1 MEIPPPSR
9 PAPIAPPGGV
19 ALGVEHVTWRHSTT
33 LQVALTVASA
43 ADGLPA
49 SLVYTSFTLETDL
62 GAIVDASSSSIETC
76 PPGVSVAPG
85 ASLGCT
91 VFFDLPAG
99 HSPVRAH
106 YAADVERTA
115 SASIVACS
123 PGGAAGL
130 CPASEVC
137 VGGAC
142 QPVCSFEVPDGFC
155 PGAAERCSRGE
166 CVAPCSPSESAGWCD
181 DGACVDG
188 SCTAGC
194 FVFGFENE
202 DCFSCVSATA
212 ITVCGP
218 IPGDTCYDSGACTDC
233 MLYGDVSSCECA
245 ASEACE
251 GCELAAQDFSECLA
265 AVCPVCIA
273 P

>member
-1 MEIPPPSR
+1 
-9 PAPIAPPGGV
+9 V
-19 ALGVEHVTWRHSTT
+19 ALGVEYVAWRDSTR
-33 LQVALTVASA
+33 LEVALTVASA
-43 ADGLPA
+43 ADGTPA
-49 SLVYTSFTLETDL
+49 PLAFIAFTLETDL

-76 PPGVSVAPG
+76 PGGVSVAPG

-91 VFFDLPAG
+91 VLFELPAG

-115 SASIVACS
+115 SASIVLCS
-123 PGGAAGL
+123 GAAPSAGL

-142 QPVCSFEVPDGFC
+142 QPVCSFDVSDGFC
-155 PGAAERCSRGE
+155 PGAADRCSRGE
-166 CVAPCSPSESAGWCD
+166 CTAPCSAGDPNGWCD

-188 SCTAGC
+188 SCAAGC
-194 FVFGFENE
+194 FVFGFEN
-202 DCFSCVSATA
+202 DGCLACVSEVATS
-212 ITVCGP
+212 VCGP

-233 MLYGDVSSCECA
+233 MLYGDVSSCECV

-251 GCELAAQDFSECLA
+251 GCELAVQDFSECLA
-265 AVCPVCIA
+265 DVCPVCVA
-273 P
+273 H